1 MILRDYSAIF
11 LALLT
16 FWQTVLSWLKE
27 LELTDESFVSTLLSN
42 LVFESTLESSRV
54 ACWDV

>member
-1 MILRDYSAIF
+1 MILRDCSAMF

-27 LELTDESFVSTLLSN
+27 LELTDESLVLTLLSDF
-42 LVFESTLESSRV
+42 VFESTLESSRV